1 MEEMRAFLMILSAA
15 SMVGCAA
22 RRTAPP
28 SGDEAAVRSVV
39 EQYLHGLKFNDTT
52 SLRKVFW
59 PAAKLYFVGRDG
71 SLGELTQPRWYS
83 MFAGSAGK
91 EEEGKLRVTNLEVT
105 RDVASAKVV
114 EDYPKSRYTD
124 YLSLVKIKGRWWI
137 VNKIYTSEQLVAR

>member
-1 MEEMRAFLMILSAA
+1 MRPHALLFAA
-15 SMVGCAA
+15 AALTACATIPA
-22 RRTAPP
+22 AAPNP
-28 SGDEAAVRSVV
+28 DESAVRTVV

-52 SLRKVFW
+52 SLHQAFW
-59 PAAKLYFVGRDG
+59 PEAKLYFVGRDG
-71 SLGELTQPRWYS
+71 SLGQLTQARWYS

-91 EEEGKLRVTNLEVT
+91 EEEGTLRITGVEVT

-137 VNKIYTSEQLVAR
+137 VNKVYTAEQFATR

>member
-1 MEEMRAFLMILSAA
+1 MRPCTLIFAA
-15 SMVGCAA
+15 ISLTACATVKPSYPG
-22 RRTAPP
+22 TA
-28 SGDEAAVRSVV
+28 DESAVRSVV

-52 SLRKVFW
+52 SLHNAFW
-59 PAAKLYFVGRDG
+59 PGAKLYFVGKDG
-71 SLGELTQPRWYS
+71 SLGELTQQRWYS

-91 EEEGKLRVTNLEVT
+91 EEEGTLRVTDVEVT

-137 VNKIYTSEQLVAR
+137 VNKIYTAEQLAAR